1 MVHTSDVYGRAE
13 SGLMGSSKEGGGMK
27 QLSNDITSSGTV
39 RLNTLM
45 LLLLPVLPQLGIVLT
60 AEQSLLATTVFN
72 IGWKIAQ
79 KWLNKVGQKESRPL
93 PSVPKLK
100 L

>member
-1 MVHTSDVYGRAE
+1 MRE
-13 SGLMGSSKEGGGMK
+13 
-27 QLSNDITSSGTV
+27 LSNDITSSGTV

-45 LLLLPVLPQLGIVLT
+45 LLLLPVLPQLGVALT
-60 AEQSLLATTVFN
+60 PEMTALGVGILN